1 MEACLLQCPGQQADP
16 ARDGGG
22 RQEHPRQEAEDR
34 QDHPPHNLHSLK
46 VAVSQKGA
54 KLHIFYCSQML
65 TQFIFV
71 TSMSMY
77 RNSKDRA
84 VGSGTLKHT

>member
-16 ARDGGG
+16 ARYGGG

-46 VAVSQKGA
+46 VAVSQD
-54 KLHIFYCSQML
+54 C
-65 TQFIFV
+65 
-71 TSMSMY
+71 
-77 RNSKDRA
+77 
-84 VGSGTLKHT
+84 